1 VSKKLNNIIN
11 ALSAFGIAANT
22 SFFGF
27 NLFTGQHNMAVFN
40 LLCASCCWVGYYKFD
55 AFNGEND
62 GSE

>member
-1 VSKKLNNIIN
+1 
-11 ALSAFGIAANT
+11 
-22 SFFGF
+22 
-27 NLFTGQHNMAVFN
+27 MAVFN